1 MSLVSI
7 GGEGGEEGRKKKR
20 RRREST
26 FPNDVSMRA
35 TLYIYYNCRDFDLE
49 REKEE
54 GNRR

>member
-7 GGEGGEEGRKKKR
+7 GGEEGKR

-35 TLYIYYNCRDFDLE
+35 TLYIYIHIYYNCRDFDLE